1 MSSRRDVSR
10 ETQSIRRS
18 IAMGTR
24 CCSSSSDSLV
34 DRRAITKTEYRD
46 GIRSLVWVPS
56 GSVSVRYFVFTRPL
70 PVGQM
75 FKAAVFQ
82 WCSYCIVL
90 FGLDFFYSASD
101 NKLVT
106 SPPSAGVR
114 SVRSIAMNV
123 SVSLWVCLSVCLLAY
138 ISKSTRRNVTKFSV
152 HVTCGRDDNAIRCG
166 LLAADLTKVRY
177 RLPNKKQYRT
187 KLRYDTTCHQC
198 NFCHEN

>member
-24 CCSSSSDSLV
+24 CCSSSSLV

-56 GSVSVRYFVFTRPL
+56 GCVSVRYFVFTRPL

-82 WCSYCIVL
+82 WCSNCSFVWAWFFFIRRAIINLLLRPSPRQGCDVLRWTCLYL
-90 FGLDFFYSASD
+90 FGS
-101 NKLVT
+101 
-106 SPPSAGVR
+106 
-114 SVRSIAMNV
+114 
-123 SVSLWVCLSVCLLAY
+123 VCLSVCSH
-138 ISKSTRRNVTKFSV
+138 ISQKAHVETWRKF
-152 HVTCGRDDNAIRCG
+152 
-166 LLAADLTKVRY
+166 LYMLPAAVMTM
-177 RLPNKKQYRT
+177 Q
-187 KLRYDTTCHQC
+187 
-198 NFCHEN
+198 